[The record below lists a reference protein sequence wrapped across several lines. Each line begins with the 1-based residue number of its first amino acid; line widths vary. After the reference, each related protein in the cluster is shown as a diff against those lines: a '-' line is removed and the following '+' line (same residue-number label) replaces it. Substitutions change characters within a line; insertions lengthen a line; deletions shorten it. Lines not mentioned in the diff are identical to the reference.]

1 MQFLTV
7 LSLLAATA
15 VAGPL
20 HKVRQAGD
28 SSGTC
33 GGVPYSS
40 GTWTCFENKVL
51 CPIQN
56 GKQFQHCN
64 SQCYDPSIWSC
75 NGGQLAPV
83 GTATPG
89 TPLGTPVA
97 TPYATP
103 YATPQLNFG
112 GFGTPAAAGTPPVG
126 TPPAGTPPAGFGTPG
141 AFTPGAFPTPTPGA
155 AAGPGAF

>member
-1 MQFLTV
+1 MQFFTV

-40 GTWTCFENKVL
+40 GTWTCLENKVL

-75 NGGQLAPV
+75 NGGQLAPM
-83 GTATPG
+83 GTATPIAALLRLALPRRS
-89 TPLGTPVA
+89 PLAHIRRRRPALVSAA
-97 TPYATP
+97 TK
-103 YATPQLNFG
+103 LSNK
-112 GFGTPAAAGTPPVG
+112 AAGWMSSNMPFSLALRG
-126 TPPAGTPPAGFGTPG
+126 NGLQESQGKE
-141 AFTPGAFPTPTPGA
+141 
-155 AAGPGAF
+155 

>member
-1 MQFLTV
+1 MTANLYRLGVIALLIPIINHSLLNSTIITNVFRCTPHFHTKTTPLQITNTMQFLTV

-64 SQCYDPSIWSC
+64 SQCYDPSIWRYVEKSF
-75 NGGQLAPV
+75 NSPPNTHDPV
-83 GTATPG
+83 PIELRA
-89 TPLGTPVA
+89 V
-97 TPYATP
+97 
-103 YATPQLNFG
+103 
-112 GFGTPAAAGTPPVG
+112 
-126 TPPAGTPPAGFGTPG
+126 PAGRICWVKPVS
-141 AFTPGAFPTPTPGA
+141 
-155 AAGPGAF
+155 

>member
-1 MQFLTV
+1 MQFFTV

-40 GTWTCFENKVL
+40 GTWTCLENKVL

-75 NGGQLAPV
+75 NGGQLAPMGNATPI
-83 GTATPG
+83 GTPLATPG
-89 TPLGTPVA
+89 TPLA

-103 YATPQLNFG
+103 ALNFG
-112 GFGTPAAAGTPPVG
+112 TAPAG
-126 TPPAGTPPAGFGTPG
+126 TPPAGTPPPFSPG
-141 AFTPGAFPTPTPGA
+141 AYPTPTPGA
-155 AAGPGAF
+155 GFSGY

>member
-1 MQFLTV
+1 MQFFTV

-20 HKVRQAGD
+20 HKVRQAGN

-40 GTWTCFENKVL
+40 GTWTCFEDKVL

-56 GKQFQHCN
+56 GRQFQHCN
-64 SQCYDPSIWSC
+64 AQCYDPSIWIC
-75 NGGQLAPV
+75 NNGQLAPG
-83 GTATPG
+83 GTATPIGTPLATPG
-89 TPLGTPVA
+89 TPLA

-103 YATPQLNFG
+103 YPTPALNFG
-112 GFGTPAAAGTPPVG
+112 TAPVGTPPVG
-126 TPPAGTPPAGFGTPG
+126 TPPAGTPPFG
-141 AFTPGAFPTPTPGA
+141 TPGAFPTPTPGA
-155 AAGPGAF
+155 GFGGY